1 MVTTTYDRG
10 ERDRPTIGVDAVPL
24 DRFADVGTE
33 DGQLLVYDRDNET
46 AWVQADLYVP
56 RETML

>member
-1 MVTTTYDRG
+1 MGATTDERS

-33 DGQLLVYDRDNET
+33 EGQLLVYDRDDET

-56 RETML
+56 RGTML